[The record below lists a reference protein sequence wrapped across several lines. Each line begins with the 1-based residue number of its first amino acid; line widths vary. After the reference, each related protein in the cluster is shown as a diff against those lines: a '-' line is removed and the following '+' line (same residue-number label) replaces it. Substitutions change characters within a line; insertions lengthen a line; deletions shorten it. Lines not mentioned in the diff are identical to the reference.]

1 MAAPGSPIRDFCARV
16 CVQVRFTPDRAA
28 ISAELAAHLEDRV
41 DALRERD
48 PALTPEE
55 AQARAVAAMGD
66 PEAIGRALDQSHNP
80 LLGWFQVW
88 FRRAVWSLRPWS
100 CWSACP
106 RPFKRSPLWPPL
118 PSSRIRP
125 GWAISWPAM
134 TSTT

>member
-1 MAAPGSPIRDFCARV
+1 M
-16 CVQVRFTPDRAA
+16 
-28 ISAELAAHLEDRV
+28 

-134 TSTT
+134 TSMT